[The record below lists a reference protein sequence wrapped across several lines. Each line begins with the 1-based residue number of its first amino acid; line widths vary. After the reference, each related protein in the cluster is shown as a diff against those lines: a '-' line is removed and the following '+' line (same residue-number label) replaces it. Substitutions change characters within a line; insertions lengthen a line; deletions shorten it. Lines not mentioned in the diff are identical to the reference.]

1 MRRFVVGLAVV
12 CSACAALGSS
22 TTATTT
28 PPTAPLP
35 EPTTTTTAIP
45 TTTTTVAMDPLM
57 DEIGILIELTEELRG
72 LYFLAPP
79 VITVVTAA
87 ELSDRIREDIA
98 EELDPAELARDEEVL
113 RILGV
118 LDGDLALGVFYTE
131 LLAEQVVG
139 FYDAETKE
147 MVIAASAGGLTEYDK
162 LVIVHE
168 LTHALTDQ
176 HFDFGPL
183 SEELIEAE
191 EYDAHAA
198 LSALIEGD
206 ATYVEGLYVQG
217 LGPGALLEILA
228 EFDDFDSP
236 IFDAAPYYLQES
248 LVAPYLDG
256 LEFVTSQFATGAWSA
271 IDLAYR
277 IVPTTTEQ
285 VLHPEA
291 YLRGEAQVGVEISG
305 VVPVGYEVGEESTW
319 GESGLRALL
328 GSVLL
333 PGPLASAVEGWGGD
347 RYRVLWDGERAIF
360 QMHYVGDTPA
370 DADELAAGLAEYL
383 EARVPA
389 DARWWLLRFGD
400 VVAVVVAS
408 DDLAGWD
415 LTKTLQAEGFR

>member
-12 CSACAALGSS
+12 CSACTALGTS
-22 TTATTT
+22 TTTTMAL
-28 PPTAPLP
+28 PTVPVA
-35 EPTTTTTAIP
+35 EPTTIVTESQ
-45 TTTTTVAMDPLM
+45 TTTTSMARAPLL
-57 DEIGILIELTEELRG
+57 DEIEILIELTEELRG
-72 LYFLAPP
+72 LYFLAQPA
-79 VITVVTAA
+79 ITVVTSA
-87 ELSDRIREDIA
+87 ELADRIREDIA
-98 EELDPAELARDEEVL
+98 EELDPTELARDEEVL

-118 LDGDLALGVFYTE
+118 LDGDLDLGAFYTE

-147 MVIAASAGGLTEYDK
+147 MVIAATAGGLTEYDK
-162 LVIVHE
+162 LIIVHE

-183 SEELIEAE
+183 GEELIDAE

-228 EFDDFDSP
+228 EFDDLDSP

-256 LEFVTSQFATGAWSA
+256 LEFVTSQFATGGWSA

-285 VLHPEA
+285 VLHPDA
-291 YLRGEAQVGVEISG
+291 YLRGEGSAAVEISG
-305 VVPVGYEVGEESTW
+305 VVPLRYEVGEESTW

-370 DADELAAGLAEYL
+370 DADELAAGLTEYL

-389 DARWWLLRFGD
+389 DARWWLLRLGD

-408 DDLAGWD
+408 DDAAGWD